1 MIGEARGG
9 KVGLVG
15 TGMVGSSFAYS
26 LIQRGVANELVLV
39 DLDHKRAEGE
49 AMDLNHGLPFV
60 SPIRVRAGDYDDL
73 KDAEVVV
80 VTAGRNQRPG
90 QTRLDLLAQNAK
102 VIEDIVPKVVAA
114 SPSAVLLIATNPVDI
129 LTQIAAETAGL
140 PAGKVIGSGTVLD
153 TARFRFLIGE
163 HFGVNPKSVHA
174 YVIGEHG
181 DSQVPV
187 WSLATIGGVG
197 LSAFVGSEG
206 RVKSQPDR
214 ERIAA
219 QTRDAAYEIIQ
230 RKQATY
236 YAIGLALVGLVEAIL
251 RDQKTVITIC
261 SPLNGLEGVGG
272 PMSASLPTIVGRK
285 GAEHVVSLPLTDDEE
300 AAFLHS
306 VQTLRKGLDEVRAQE
321 EKGG

>member
-26 LIQRGVANELVLV
+26 LMQSRVASELVLV
-39 DLDHKRAEGE
+39 DLDHRRAEGE

-60 SPIRVRAGDYDDL
+60 SPMRIRAGDYADL
-73 KDAEVVV
+73 DDAEVVV

-114 SPSAVLLIATNPVDI
+114 SPSAVVLIATNPVDI
-129 LTQIAAETAGL
+129 LTQVAAETAGL
-140 PAGKVIGSGTVLD
+140 PTGKVIGSGTVLD

-163 HFGVNPKSVHA
+163 HFGVNPRSVHA
-174 YVIGEHG
+174 YIIGEHG

-187 WSLATIGGVG
+187 WSLATIGGVA
-197 LSAFVGSEG
+197 LAAFVGSEG
-206 RVKSQPDR
+206 RVKAQPDR
-214 ERIAA
+214 ERIAS
-219 QTRDAAYEIIQ
+219 QTRDAAYEIIR

-236 YAIGLALVGLVEAIL
+236 YAIGLALVGIVEAIL
-251 RDQKTVITIC
+251 RDQKTVLTIC
-261 SPLNGLEGVGG
+261 SPLPDVAGTGG

-285 GAEHVVSLPLTDDEE
+285 GAEHLIDLPLTDAERL
-300 AAFLHS
+300 AFVDS
-306 VQTLRKGLDEVRAQE
+306 VRTLRKGLDEVRAQDAPA
-321 EKGG
+321 